1 MNSHHVIRWLFAL
14 SLVCASITQ
23 SKAIAQTK
31 CSENQFQASEGMKR
45 MERAI
50 RSGDVVKVKRLL
62 AMGFDITERDD
73 YCWTVLMYAVREI
86 SISRTHIPGVPRSPI
101 PIGIAETL
109 IDYVADVNAQDHNG
123 ASPLF
128 LASLLGE
135 ADLVNLLLLAGADA
149 TIKNN
154 SGQTAMMFAAH
165 SGNVE
170 MMRALLSSGAG
181 VNDQSSD
188 GETPLMYAR
197 RGAVSVLIGAG
208 ADINATDKAGYSAL
222 MCAVIERKGGEFEEL
237 LRSGADVNI
246 KAKDGHT
253 ALSLVKKNYIENS
266 PMEQLLRQF
275 GAVE

>member
-1 MNSHHVIRWLFAL
+1 
-14 SLVCASITQ
+14 
-23 SKAIAQTK
+23 
-31 CSENQFQASEGMKR
+31 MKQ
-45 MERAI
+45 MKRAI

-62 AMGFDITERDD
+62 ARGFDLTERDE
-73 YCWTVLMYAVREI
+73 YCNTVLIYAVREI
-86 SISRTHIPGVPRSPI
+86 SISRTPIPGFPSSPI

-109 IDYVADVNAQDHNG
+109 VDYVADVNAQDHNG

-135 ADLVNLLLLAGADA
+135 ADLFNLLLLAGADA
-149 TIKNN
+149 NIKNN
-154 SGQTAMMFAAH
+154 RGQTAMMFAAH
-165 SGNVE
+165 WGNVE
-170 MMRALLSSGAG
+170 MMRALLLSGAE
-181 VNDQSSD
+181 VNDQSSE

-208 ADINATDKAGYSAL
+208 ADINATDKAGYTA
-222 MCAVIERKGGEFEEL
+222 MMWAVIERKEVEIEEL

-275 GAVE
+275 GAIE